1 MYMTNMDFVM
11 NMNFVRLT
19 SLQLTVQQYNDIRI
33 TDKQDNSSSFFFNQE
48 WQFGAK
54 KARDALYKEI
64 EQLRYDI
71 QALSRVANPLGKVL
85 DHMQEDVEVMRQE
98 LNQWT
103 KTYDETSKELIKQKT
118 SVFACCLPSNQLQLD
133 IKDTGVGIIT
143 HHSPPTWWYGP
154 GL

>member
-1 MYMTNMDFVM
+1 M
-11 NMNFVRLT
+11 
-19 SLQLTVQQYNDIRI
+19 
-33 TDKQDNSSSFFFNQE
+33 
-48 WQFGAK
+48 
-54 KARDALYKEI
+54 YKEI

-118 SVFACCLPSNQLQLD
+118 SVFACCLPSN
-133 IKDTGVGIIT
+133 
-143 HHSPPTWWYGP
+143 
-154 GL
+154 